1 MSITSKLAKLH
12 QAFNND
18 ELQKVELTQ
27 YLEQDKIKQLLN
39 DAKALEKNQVVID
52 MNEEY
57 QVLLYNDRMEVYE
70 SEIEPL
76 GVRSADNSFRLFR
89 TWSSDATFSARLKDD
104 KIKVK
109 YLKPIAQA
117 GVIIDSLEYIL
128 FDKAY

>member
-1 MSITSKLAKLH
+1 MTNFK
-12 QAFNND
+12 
-18 ELQKVELTQ
+18 KVELTQ

-76 GVRSADNSFRLFR
+76 GVRPVDNSFRLFR